1 MARLALL
8 IGLLCLLPLAAG
20 AQEFN
25 RSGGKLIS
33 PPSSPPAIV
42 GPAPSD
48 GLPVAPAAETS
59 PKTSAESAGKPVPPA
74 ERSSVAVAI
83 PPAVPLD
90 VATLQASPTLEDRM
104 IANRWIILLAAA
116 VISLAIVLVAVI
128 VAIVS
133 MTRRRLRAYVF
144 VSGAEIVDL
153 DKGSVPVVKL
163 EIKNAGQTPAYRL
176 SHVWRCGTYSH
187 PLDEKLPL
195 PYKAEPM
202 SWAHL
207 GPGAAASV
215 SRSADIPYA
224 NGVNGLNGAAGAL
237 PNHPVAFYVY
247 GEIVYRDAFHQR
259 HFTRYLLFQP
269 GPPRLGRGPLLVH
282 ERGNEAN

>member
-1 MARLALL
+1 
-8 IGLLCLLPLAAG
+8 
-20 AQEFN
+20 
-25 RSGGKLIS
+25 
-33 PPSSPPAIV
+33 
-42 GPAPSD
+42 
-48 GLPVAPAAETS
+48 
-59 PKTSAESAGKPVPPA
+59 
-74 ERSSVAVAI
+74 
-83 PPAVPLD
+83 
-90 VATLQASPTLEDRM
+90 
-104 IANRWIILLAAA
+104 
-116 VISLAIVLVAVI
+116 VIFLAIVLVAVI

-195 PYKAEPM
+195 PHKAEPM

-215 SRSADIPYA
+215 SRSADIPCVNSL
-224 NGVNGLNGAAGAL
+224 NGVAGAL

-259 HFTRYLLFQP
+259 RFTRYLLFQP
-269 GPPRLGRGPLLVH
+269 GPPRLGRGPLLAH